1 MNKPSEKMENHAV
14 KTATGISPGK
24 LILSG
29 EHSVV
34 KGAPAIA
41 FAIDRFVATHIV
53 PADHPPFKKLDFIKT
68 SLDLR
73 YHAFIKKSIKIN
85 EVIEKP
91 EALIAYCV
99 AQLKNYFYASAA
111 DTPAKTPADI
121 ENNEPGFAISTQT
134 NLPVGCGMGS
144 SAALIL
150 SIYHAIQGAF
160 GFLLS
165 PEATR
170 ELAIEA
176 ENLIH
181 GKSSGLDIAICQTG
195 GMHRFEKGKLTPIPC
210 PQFSADLIH
219 TGKPESSTGECVVQA
234 GLYLTPSKIEA
245 FSKVT
250 QKLEH
255 AITHEDPALLWNA
268 IRENH
273 RLLCEIGVVPERVQK
288 LIQEIESQ
296 GGSAKICGAGSVT
309 GDNAGVVWVYGNHEK
324 IYQKIAE
331 SYQADWMGNVLICP
345 KGAQTC

>member
-1 MNKPSEKMENHAV
+1 VTKLSTKALNTDSEKIIP
-14 KTATGISPGK
+14 TTGISPGK

-34 KGAPAIA
+34 KGAPAVA
-41 FAIDRFVATHIV
+41 FAIDRFVATHII
-53 PADHPPFKKLDFIKT
+53 PAEEMPFKQLDFIKT

-73 YHAFIKKSIKIN
+73 YHAFLKKSIKIN

-99 AQLKNYFYASAA
+99 AQMKSHFEASFGEKNAGE
-111 DTPAKTPADI
+111 TPK
-121 ENNEPGFAISTQT
+121 GFALSTQT

-150 SIYHAIQGAF
+150 SLYKAIEGAF
-160 GFLLS
+160 GFLLPAS
-165 PEATR
+165 GLR

-181 GKSSGLDIAICQTG
+181 GKSSGLDIAICQAG
-195 GMHRFEKGKLTPIPC
+195 GMHRFQQGKLTEIPC
-210 PQFSADLIH
+210 SQFSADLIH

-234 GLYLTPSKIEA
+234 SLYLTPEKVEA
-245 FSKVT
+245 FAKTT
-250 QKLEH
+250 QKVEH

-273 RLLCEIGVVPERVQK
+273 RLLCEIGVVPKRVQQ
-288 LIQEIESQ
+288 LIQEIENA
-296 GGSAKICGAGSVT
+296 GGAAKICGAGSVT
-309 GDNAGVVWVYGNHEK
+309 GDNAGVVWVYGNNTELYKK
-324 IYQKIAE
+324 ICE
-331 SYQADWMGNVLICP
+331 SYETSWMGNVLICP
-345 KGAQTC
+345 KGAESCAA

>member
-1 MNKPSEKMENHAV
+1 MSARA
-14 KTATGISPGK
+14 ATGISPGK

-29 EHSVV
+29 EHAVV

-53 PADHPPFKKLDFIKT
+53 PSDEPPFKKLDFIKT

-73 YHAFIKKSIKIN
+73 YHAFLKKSIKIN
-85 EVIEKP
+85 QVIEKP

-99 AQLKNYFYASAA
+99 AQLKNHF
-111 DTPAKTPADI
+111 
-121 ENNEPGFAISTQT
+121 ENNSENNTGKNTEPGFALSTQT

-150 SIYHAIQGAF
+150 SIYQALQGAF

-165 PEATR
+165 TEAAR

-195 GMHRFEKGKLTPIPC
+195 GMHRFEKGQLTPIPC
-210 PQFSADLIH
+210 AQFSADLIH

-234 GLYLTPSKIEA
+234 GLYLTPAKIEA

-250 QKLEH
+250 QKVEQ
-255 AITHEDPALLWNA
+255 AITHEDSALLWNA
-268 IRENH
+268 MRENH
-273 RLLCEIGVVPERVQK
+273 RLLCEIGVVPERIQK
-288 LIQEIESQ
+288 MIQEIESA
-296 GGSAKICGAGSVT
+296 GGAAKICGAGSVT
-309 GDNAGVVWVYGNHEK
+309 GENAGVVWVYGNHENL
-324 IYQKIAE
+324 YQKIAA
-331 SYQADWMGNVLICP
+331 SYQADWMGNVLLCP